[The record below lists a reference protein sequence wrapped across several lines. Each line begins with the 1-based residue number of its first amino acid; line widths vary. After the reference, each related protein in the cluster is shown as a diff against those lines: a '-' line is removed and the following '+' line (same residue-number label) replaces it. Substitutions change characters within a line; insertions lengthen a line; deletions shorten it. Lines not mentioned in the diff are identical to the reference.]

1 MQTYSAPLRDMR
13 FVLNE
18 LLDMET
24 LSALPGFED
33 ATPDVIDA
41 MIEEGA
47 KLCENTLL
55 PLNRPADEE
64 GCHYE
69 NGVVRTPAGYK
80 EAYRTLVDAGWTGV
94 TVAPDY
100 GGKGLPQLISMVFD
114 EMVCSTNLAFGVYPL
129 LSNGAAALIE
139 SHGTEELKQTYLPPL
154 ADGTWSGTM
163 CLTESHC
170 GTDLGLIR
178 TKAVPQGEGPLRA
191 LRHQDLHLR
200 RRARPDPEHRPPG
213 AGEAAR
219 LTRRR
224 ARHQPLPRA
233 QAHAQRR
240 RHAGGRQ
247 RRYLRLDRGED
258 GHSRVGDLRD
268 ALRGGGGLPDRPG
281 AQGAALHGSR

>member
-18 LLDMET
+18 LLDVGT
-24 LSALPGFED
+24 LATLPGYED

-55 PLNRPADEE
+55 PLNRSADEE

-80 EAYRTLVDAGWTGV
+80 EAYKTFVDAGWTGV
-94 TVAPDY
+94 TLSPDY

-139 SHGTEELKQTYLPPL
+139 S
-154 ADGTWSGTM
+154 M
-163 CLTESHC
+163 
-170 GTDLGLIR
+170 
-178 TKAVPQGEGPLRA
+178 PLR
-191 LRHQDLHLR
+191 RSR
-200 RRARPDPEHRPPG
+200 RPICPASPM
-213 AGEAAR
+213 
-219 LTRRR
+219 
-224 ARHQPLPRA
+224 
-233 QAHAQRR
+233 AH
-240 RHAGGRQ
+240 
-247 RRYLRLDRGED
+247 
-258 GHSRVGDLRD
+258 
-268 ALRGGGGLPDRPG
+268 
-281 AQGAALHGSR
+281 GAAPCA